1 MKKIVFL
8 FLVTLMPLAT
18 GKAFA
23 QDHIVT
29 MDETTNGTVYNLE
42 AGSITI
48 ADDNAGANAD
58 EYTPGRDYTITIGG
72 GCPAPSRIALRFT
85 KLDISCLDTLY
96 IYDGPD
102 ATGNLIAKV
111 NNNYG
116 NISEGDLVF
125 ETPDNTTGM
134 VTFRFLTDP
143 LTDTN
148 RTKLNCYRN
157 HMHSKGF
164 QVYVSCRIPCETV
177 VPVIDSLFYRTRNGV
192 VYDSAYLRWVSLY
205 DTVWVNPDDT
215 AAGIDRIDTN
225 TFLGAHLCI
234 GDGVIFRGHGDYTYN
249 YGYYTPNDSTSYF
262 VWDMANEGDTIE
274 GIGVTQVEYVEYQRT
289 DCYDIRLDITD
300 EFGCTNDVYTSVRVR
315 TALNPIKTIFT
326 LDDICNNASLMVNMG
341 YSGENATLTLKEI
354 ETSNVYSK
362 TYESVTFIPD
372 GCNCATP
379 SYFEAPV
386 EFTEFPNGSTVTSYK
401 DICSVCINM
410 EHSYMGD
417 IYMTIVCPTGQ
428 EALLKKGTSSN
439 CDPDGLNMN
448 QFSGGGLQTGNGM
461 RLGFAIGGCA
471 SDVGG
476 YGDNTSDKCSPW
488 LNIPGIGFDYCFS
501 RDTHYTLVTGQRAAD
516 VWSMEN
522 NDTQHPS
529 DAGGFYLSNTGYTS
543 TYTLTMPTISDTVF
557 YDNYGNPHQF
567 VGHGQSPGTG
577 TLSNVKIPSNHDSL
591 TDYYLPY
598 TTFQELVGCPLNGL
612 WKIRV
617 YDCFNV
623 DNGWIFNWTLDLCDI
638 SENQCS
644 YQVGIDS
651 LVWRPNPD
659 SIYHDYELGHY
670 RGAKVDMATPTVS
683 YISTPDTAGTFP
695 IDVFVYDEFGCV
707 WDTNT
712 RITSFWTPKPDL
724 GPDTSLCGVNTML
737 LDAKDPH
744 ALLSTE
750 NYTYQWSP
758 FGQGTDTIWTK
769 FEPGTDITYVAIVT
783 NNRNEKVC
791 TRRDTIHVGL
801 RNQPLPSVIPAPFVF
816 EGCAPLTINFENT
829 SVNADYHWWDFGDG
843 IVSTLAS
850 PSHTWAEGIYDLKY
864 YATSED
870 GCVDSII
877 SPAAVSV
884 FSAPKAAFSWDPV
897 YPSVLNPTMHL
908 TNLTTPKTDY
918 TKYFWEIQ
926 YNVDNPLSVETFTTE
941 DADFNFS
948 DYTDG
953 EFTGNYAVRLIARTD
968 NMPPS
973 GNIVYCRDTA
983 ENTILVVNDFLQF
996 PNVVTPNGDGINDRF
1011 VIQNLVNGMGY
1022 PINTL
1027 DIYNKWGARVYHK
1040 ENISSDED
1048 FWDPQNLPSGTYF
1061 YRFSAKGY
1069 NGNIEHNGAIE
1080 VIK

>member
-1 MKKIVFL
+1 MKKLL
-8 FLVTLMPLAT
+8 FKVLIAVVVMLAQLLPADVYSQGYVTVRLNA
-18 GKAFA
+18 
-23 QDHIVT
+23 
-29 MDETTNGTVYNLE
+29 ETNGTLVSTPLQLR
-42 AGSITI
+42 
-48 ADDNAGANAD
+48 DDDSQGIGAPD
-58 EYTPGRDYTITIGG
+58 YGFPQSGRDYYITIQSD
-72 GCPAPSRIALRFT
+72 CIDPARLGFRIDSLA
-85 KLDISCLDTLY
+85 INCLDTLY
-96 IYDGPD
+96 VYDGADTSSP
-102 ATGNLIAKV
+102 LLFKI
-111 NNNYG
+111 NNT
-116 NISEGDLVF
+116 SDFAAGDLVF
-125 ETPDNTTGM
+125 VSPNNNQNLITIR
-134 VTFRFLTDP
+134 FRTDP
-143 LTDTN
+143 RTDTN
-148 RTKLNCYRN
+148 RTHLPCATYASETVHNN
-157 HMHSKGF
+157 GF
-164 QVYVSCRIPCETV
+164 QLSFLCDKPCEV
-177 VPVIDSLFYRTRNGV
+177 VYPVIDTMFYRTRNGEI
-192 VYDSAYLRWVSLY
+192 YDSSFCRMVYVLDTIYVDSNDHSQGILGF
-205 DTVWVNPDDT
+205 DTVDEFW
-215 AAGIDRIDTN
+215 
-225 TFLGAHLCI
+225 GAHLCI
-234 GDGVIFRGHGDYTYN
+234 GDGVIFKGHGVYTHR
-249 YGYYTPNDSTSYF
+249 YGYYNPSDSNTYF
-262 VWDMANEGDTIE
+262 MWDMDNESDSINGYN
-274 GIGVTQVEYVEYQRT
+274 VTEVYYTEYQNT
-289 DCYDIRLDITD
+289 GCHDVNLKIIDA
-300 EFGCTNDVYTSVRVR
+300 FGCINTIIPSVKVR

-326 LDDICNNASLMVNMG
+326 LDDICNRDSLMVNMG
-341 YSGENATLTLKEI
+341 YSGENATLTLQRI
-354 ETSNVYSK
+354 SSDSAVSK
-362 TYESVTFIPD
+362 VNDIRTFIPD
-372 GCNCATP
+372 GPNCTALGQ
-379 SYFEAPV
+379 YYEAPV
-386 EFTEFPNGSTVTSYK
+386 EFTEFPNSKTVQSAA
-401 DICSVCINM
+401 DICSLCINM
-410 EHSYMGD
+410 EHTFLGD
-417 IYMTIVCPTGQ
+417 LFMSLVCPTGQ
-428 EALLKKGTSSN
+428 EAFLFCGNQHTSTPPPISPSESIPGVAHGSGVDLGYPHSSN
-439 CDPDGLNMN
+439 SGCDTLQNPFGVGL
-448 QFSGGGLQTGNGM
+448 
-461 RLGFAIGGCA
+461 
-471 SDVGG
+471 
-476 YGDNTSDKCSPW
+476 
-488 LNIPGIGFDYCFS
+488 DYCFS
-501 RDTHYTLVTGQRAAD
+501 RDTGYTLVTGQRAGD
-516 VWSMEN
+516 VWDGDN
-522 NDTQHPS
+522 PNP
-529 DAGGFYLSNTGYTS
+529 AGQFYITANSGTVYTESGNTTVVVP
-543 TYTLTMPTISDTVF
+543 TYFTNSGGQTVS
-557 YDNYGNPHQF
+557 
-567 VGHGQSPGTG
+567 VGGTH
-577 TLSNVKIPSNHDSL
+577 KIPSSHDEK
-591 TDYYLPY
+591 TNYYLPY
-598 TTFQELVGCPLNGL
+598 TTFSELTGCPLNGI
-612 WKIRV
+612 WKVRV
-617 YDCFNV
+617 YDV
-623 DNGWIFNWTLDLCDI
+623 WGGDNGWIFSWTLDLCNVNPGD
-638 SENQCS
+638 CD

-659 SIYHDYELGHY
+659 SIYHDYDMGYY
-670 RGAKVDMATPTVS
+670 RGASVSMATPTVS
-683 YISTPDTAGTFP
+683 YIKTIDTAGTFP
-695 IDVFVYDEFGCV
+695 LDVFVYDEFGCV

-744 ALLSTE
+744 ALLPTE

-926 YNVDNPLSVETFTTE
+926 YNVDNPLSVETFTSE